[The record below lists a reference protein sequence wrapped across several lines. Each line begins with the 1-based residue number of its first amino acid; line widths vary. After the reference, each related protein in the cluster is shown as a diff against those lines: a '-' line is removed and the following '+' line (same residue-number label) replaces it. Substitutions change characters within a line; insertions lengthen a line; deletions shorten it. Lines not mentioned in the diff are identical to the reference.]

1 MRTVKVFE
9 EAWPLHTPFVIARGS
24 RSEARVVVVELEE
37 EGIKGTGECTPY
49 PRYGESDASVMA
61 QIMSVVSQLE
71 KGLTREELQKIL
83 PAGAARNALDCAL
96 WDLAARK
103 QQQSLADLIGITLPE
118 TVITAQTVVI
128 GTPDQMA
135 NSASTLWQAGA
146 KLLKVKLD
154 NHLISERMVA
164 IRTAVPDATLI
175 VDANESWRAEGLA
188 ARCQLLADLGVA
200 MLEQPLPAQ
209 DDAALE
215 NFIHPLPICADE
227 SCHTRSNLKALKGRY
242 EMVNI
247 KLDKTG
253 GLTEAL
259 ALATEARAQG
269 FSLMLGCMLCTSRA
283 ISAALP
289 LVPQVSFADL
299 DGPTWLA
306 VDVEPALQFTTA
318 NCIFRMPAQQVCHR
332 KEIFFAGFV
341 GGDGRKLCGD
351 AMQVEI
357 CTPTAERARRFITD
371 AGYQRQFKR
380 LGQPFA

>member
-306 VDVEPALQFTTA
+306 VDVETGAS
-318 NCIFRMPAQQVCHR
+318 VH
-332 KEIFFAGFV
+332 
-341 GGDGRKLCGD
+341 DGRIASLGCQRSKFAIAKRYFSLASSEEMGGNSAVMQCKLRSAHQLPKEPG
-351 AMQVEI
+351 VS
-357 CTPTAERARRFITD
+357 
-371 AGYQRQFKR
+371 
-380 LGQPFA
+380 